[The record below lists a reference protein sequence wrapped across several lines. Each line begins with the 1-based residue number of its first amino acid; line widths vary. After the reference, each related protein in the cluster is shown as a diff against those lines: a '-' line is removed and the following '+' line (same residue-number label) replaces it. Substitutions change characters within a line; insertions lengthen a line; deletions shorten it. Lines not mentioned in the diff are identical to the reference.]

1 MPNFSSLLKS
11 EISRIAKKEIRAESG
26 ALKKSSSQHRSDI
39 AALKRRVAEL
49 EGMLRK
55 LLRSRPTPA
64 AEKALSGEKSL
75 RFRVSGFITLRK
87 KLDLSAAEMG
97 QLLGVSAQ
105 SVYKWEQGKARP
117 RASQLRQIAQV
128 RKLGKR
134 QVQER
139 LAQAAS

>member
-55 LLRSRPTPA
+55 LLRGRSTPA
-64 AEKALSGEKSL
+64 TEKALSGEKSL

>member
-1 MPNFSSLLKS
+1 MPNFSNLLKS
-11 EISRIAKKEIRAESG
+11 EISRIAKKEIRVETG

-39 AALKRRVAEL
+39 AALKRRVTEL
-49 EGMLRK
+49 EGLLRK
-55 LLRSRPTPA
+55 WARAKTA
-64 AEKALSGEKSL
+64 ASAERVLATDKSL

-117 RASQLRQIAQV
+117 RASQLQQIAQV
-128 RKLGKR
+128 RQLGKR
-134 QVQER
+134 QARER
-139 LAQAAS
+139 LARLG

>member
-1 MPNFSSLLKS
+1 MPNFSTLLKS
-11 EISRIAKKEIRAESG
+11 EISRIAKKEIRAETG

-55 LLRSRPTPA
+55 LARSKSATASADVLNRD
-64 AEKALSGEKSL
+64 KSL

-97 QLLGVSAQ
+97 QLLGVTGQ

-117 RASQLRQIAQV
+117 RASQLHQIAQI

-134 QVQER
+134 QARER
-139 LAQAAS
+139 LAALG

>member
-1 MPNFSSLLKS
+1 MPNFSNLLKS

-55 LLRSRPTPA
+55 LARAKTVTSPER
-64 AEKALSGEKSL
+64 ALVTDKSL

-117 RASQLRQIAQV
+117 RASQLQQIAQV
-128 RKLGKR
+128 RHLGKR
-134 QVQER
+134 QARER
-139 LAQAAS
+139 LAALG

>member
-1 MPNFSSLLKS
+1 MPNFSNLLKS
-11 EISRIAKKEIRAESG
+11 EISRIAKKEIRVETG
-26 ALKKSSSQHRSDI
+26 ALKKSSSQHRSDM

-49 EGMLRK
+49 EGMVRK
-55 LLRSRPTPA
+55 LARAKSATSSERVLVTD
-64 AEKALSGEKSL
+64 KSL

-117 RASQLRQIAQV
+117 RASQLQQIAQV
-128 RKLGKR
+128 RQLGKR
-134 QVQER
+134 QARER
-139 LAQAAS
+139 LEAMG